1 MHGVQATRP
10 KDVRIRASVPAAFF
24 LGWSSSGSRNGPPIR
39 TPLGVIRD
47 SGIKS
52 AVANGPHAATA
63 RMLVSMGTAHARSIK
78 WQQSSISC
86 RSANLPQ

>member
-1 MHGVQATRP
+1 MHGVQARP